1 MVRAVLLAAT
11 LALAAAMTGC
21 AQTEK
26 MMTDVGM
33 RTPDLTKALVSK
45 LGVTEAQATGGVGA
59 MMQSAK
65 EKLSGA
71 DWEKVSES
79 VPGVDR
85 YLKSAQ
91 EMLGGKKLSEIG
103 GVKGAFKKLGMAPD
117 MVAKFKPVVLDYA
130 GQHGGDS
137 VKSMLAKVL

>member
-1 MVRAVLLAAT
+1 MLRSVLLAASF
-11 LALAAAMTGC
+11 ALAAALTGC

-33 RTPDLTKALVSK
+33 RTPDLTKTLVSK
-45 LGVTEAQATGGVGA
+45 LGVTEKQATGGVGA
-59 MMQSAK
+59 MLQSAK

-71 DWEKVSES
+71 DWEKVSEG

-91 EMLGGKKLSEIG
+91 EMLGGKKLSESG
-103 GVKGAFKKLGMAPD
+103 GVKGAFNKLGMSPD
-117 MVAKFKPVVLDYA
+117 MVGKFKPVVLDYA
-130 GQHGGDS
+130 GQHGGNG
-137 VKSMLAKVL
+137 VKSMLTKVL